1 METSCS
7 LNLPRP
13 SRLAPKLNNDRY
25 TKLLRR
31 EDLKVVVLGPGE
43 AQPCDLKKR
52 QQIASRLINHG
63 YVQAKLGEDVLGNP
77 EMPLH
82 LALLNALS
90 DIDLVLVLNTGAA
103 PLTELT
109 SISFDSRAREI
120 TRVWSKREFVGGRR
134 STPGDVLAMFD
145 NYSFSVEE
153 FDSCELVEAFV
164 ATAERFCLSKAQS
177 EGRLVGLGLLPS
189 G

>member
-1 METSCS
+1 M
-7 LNLPRP
+7 N
-13 SRLAPKLNNDRY
+13 ADRY
-25 TKLLRR
+25 AKLLRR
-31 EDLKVVVLGPGE
+31 EQLRIVVLGPGE

-52 QQIASRLINHG
+52 QQIASRLIDRG
-63 YVQAKLGEDVLGNP
+63 YVRAKLGEDFLGNP
-77 EMPLH
+77 DIPLH

-120 TRVWSKREFVGGRR
+120 TRVWSKREFAEGRR

-145 NYSFSVEE
+145 NY
-153 FDSCELVEAFV
+153 
-164 ATAERFCLSKAQS
+164 
-177 EGRLVGLGLLPS
+177 P
-189 G
+189 